1 MKVLKSHRDEYFLR
15 WNQDDFIRLG
25 DLSSAAKFG
34 YIPVKD
40 MQRGDT
46 THESETW
53 LRMNKKQNAHLL
65 EKLHESIPRDGM
77 INPLILVSTQNPHW
91 VNYVGVG
98 KTFWSHI
105 PFIIQTG
112 NNRYQ
117 VARENGYTHIS
128 SIIFGP
134 SVDPRVWNYMQREL
148 KKPLGEVL
156 YVDKAF
162 LINHFGTSGFG
173 PEESRI

>member
-1 MKVLKSHRDEYFLR
+1 MKVLKSHRDEHFLR
-15 WNQDDFIRLG
+15 WNRDDYIRFG
-25 DLSSAAKFG
+25 YLSSVARFE
-34 YIPVKD
+34 YLSVKK
-40 MQRGDT
+40 MQRGDA

-91 VNYVGVG
+91 AKYVGVG

-105 PFIIQTG
+105 PYIIQTG

-117 VARENGYTHIS
+117 VAKENGYTHIS
-128 SIIFGP
+128 SIVIGAH
-134 SVDPRVWNYMQREL
+134 VNYDVWNYLEDEL
-148 KKPLGEVL
+148 KKPLKEKIR
-156 YVDKAF
+156 VDKGY
-162 LINHFGTSGFG
+162 LKNVRGLKL
-173 PEESRI
+173 

>member
-1 MKVLKSHRDEYFLR
+1 MKVLKSHRDDYFLR

-34 YIPVKD
+34 YMPVKD

-128 SIIFGP
+128 SIMLGASINF
-134 SVDPRVWNYMQREL
+134 RVFNYLQSEL
-148 KKPLGEVL
+148 KRPLSQKIKVSKEVL
-156 YVDKAF
+156 WE
-162 LINHFGTSGFG
+162 I
-173 PEESRI
+173 I